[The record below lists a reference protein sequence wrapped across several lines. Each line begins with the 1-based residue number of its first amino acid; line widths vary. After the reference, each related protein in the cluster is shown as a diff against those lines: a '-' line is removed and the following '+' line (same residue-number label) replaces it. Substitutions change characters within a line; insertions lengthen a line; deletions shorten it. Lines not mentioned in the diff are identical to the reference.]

1 MMHYQRG
8 QTLPVWAFG
17 TVLVLSLLFFLA
29 NYANAVS
36 WQIQAQNAA
45 DSAASA
51 MLSVQANIWNEES
64 VALYAGAV
72 DENRLR
78 YLNQAIINTINGVGG
93 CDPSPGGTCDSDYQT
108 LVAEF
113 NTALS
118 NYTAD
123 VQLIGQGDQ
132 LSEGGQQADERK
144 VLSAYGTSCGT
155 GGGVNCNF
163 AFTALDTS
171 TVSTNSSNGNGNA
184 NKFAPQETDMIA
196 CANVPYFLP
205 QLFAFAANASYPVV
219 ARAAAAVVPAN
230 SETFDPGTLV
240 NPATGKVYQPQETQW
255 AQAYP
260 APAYTV
266 DFSGLNVSLNWYTA
280 GAIVPYSGTAA
291 PGSYTCL

>member
-1 MMHYQRG
+1 MRYDRG
-8 QTLPVWAFG
+8 QTLPVWAIG
-17 TVLVLSLLFFLA
+17 TMLVLSLLFFLA

-64 VALYAGAV
+64 VLLYSGAI

-78 YLNQAIINTINGVGG
+78 YLNQAILNTINGVGG
-93 CDPSPGGTCDSDYQT
+93 CDPSPGGSCDSDYRT

-113 NTALS
+113 NTSLS
-118 NYTAD
+118 GFTSD

-144 VLSAYGTSCGT
+144 VLSAYGTGCNG

-171 TVSTNSSNGNGNA
+171 TSSTSSSNGNGKS
-184 NKFAPQETDMIA
+184 NKFAPQQTDIVA

-205 QLFAFAANASYPVV
+205 QFFSFAANAAYPVV

-230 SETFDPGTLV
+230 TETFDPGSQI
-240 NPATGKVYQPQETQW
+240 NPATGAAFQPKETQW
-255 AQAYP
+255 AAAYP

-266 DFSGLNVSLNWYTA
+266 DFGSLNVDLAWYTA
-280 GAIVPYSGTAA
+280 GAIVPYSGTVTA
-291 PGSYTCL
+291 GSYTCL